1 MKKFQSFDD
10 ISNYLCT
17 EEVPF
22 EDRKVVILKKIDEIS
37 YKRNIMSRKL
47 SIALTAL
54 LILSI
59 CVACTYG
66 VIKLLDDRGNTV
78 VQIGVLDKQDKI
90 IDHLDKRRIEA
101 TKEIRYYT
109 LDEVKE
115 HIPDNSPLPG
125 YIPGGYGFNYSVINP
140 NTSQPAYWLN
150 YLNRNI
156 SNNEQK
162 VIVITSLQLHITKG
176 QLSVSVNKELPE
188 MDTVII
194 EHNGK
199 EYIKQIDGDNNLYYT
214 YLYIDDE
221 LWTITIATSLSD
233 DEVFKI
239 VEELEY

>member
-10 ISNYLCT
+10 VSDYLCT

-22 EDRKVVILKKIDEIS
+22 EDRKLEILKSIKVKS
-37 YKRNIMSRKL
+37 NIQKVIPNKL
-47 SIALTAL
+47 SIVLVSL
-54 LILSI
+54 LILLT

-101 TKEIRYYT
+101 TKEIRYYS

-125 YIPGGYGFNYSVINP
+125 YIPGGYEFNYSVINP
-140 NTSQPAYWLN
+140 NKSQPAYWLN
-150 YLNRNI
+150 YLNKNI

-162 VIVITSLQLHITKG
+162 VTVITSLQLHITKG

-188 MDTVII
+188 IDTVIV

-199 EYIKQIDGDNNLYYT
+199 EYIKQIDGDNSLYYT
-214 YLYIDDE
+214 YLYIDNE
-221 LWTITIATSLSD
+221 LWTIIIATSLSD